1 MRVDIRGRDVYITES
16 LRAHIERK
24 LGFALDR
31 FTGQIREVRVMLADL
46 NGPRG
51 GIDKCCQLEI
61 SLAPSSK
68 IVMEDR
74 ASNVYA
80 AIDRLADKAG
90 IYVGRRLERAHR
102 HSPSARISELPVRET
117 LHVIVPVD
125 LQLGGSGH
133 ENATQKSPGR

>member
-1 MRVDIRGRDVYITES
+1 VDIRGRDIYITES

-24 LGFALDR
+24 LRFALDR
-31 FTGQIREVRVMLADL
+31 FTGQIRGVRVMLADL

-61 SLAPSSK
+61 SLEPSSK

-74 ASNVYA
+74 AANVYV

-90 IYVGRRLERAHR
+90 IYIARRIERAHR
-102 HSPSARISELPVRET
+102 HSSSRRIPELPVRET
-117 LHVIVPVD
+117 QHVIVPVD
-125 LQLGGSGH
+125 LQLGGLGH
-133 ENATQKSPGR
+133 ENATQKSSRR